1 MSTKWVGFGACNVNG
16 LLHKKC
22 GGEIPLAAIYMT
34 LPSKGPE
41 FPSAISLDT
50 HTTLTS
56 NLKERVENKEQLNC
70 QFSWKDQFGS
80 VDGCWKD
87 EETKVVKMTP

>member
-1 MSTKWVGFGACNVNG
+1 MI
-16 LLHKKC
+16 
-22 GGEIPLAAIYMT
+22 IPRKLSQK
-34 LPSKGPE
+34 LPSISPE

-50 HTTLTS
+50 RTTLTS

-80 VDGCWKD
+80 VEVDKSIDIDGC
-87 EETKVVKMTP
+87 

>member
-1 MSTKWVGFGACNVNG
+1 
-16 LLHKKC
+16 
-22 GGEIPLAAIYMT
+22 MT
-34 LPSKGPE
+34 LPSKSPE

-50 HTTLTS
+50 STTLTS
-56 NLKERVENKEQLNC
+56 NLKVRVENKEQLNC

-87 EETKVVKMTP
+87 EETKVVKMTRLKLLTICLYTLYIRVLHHVIHTVQIMYIAA